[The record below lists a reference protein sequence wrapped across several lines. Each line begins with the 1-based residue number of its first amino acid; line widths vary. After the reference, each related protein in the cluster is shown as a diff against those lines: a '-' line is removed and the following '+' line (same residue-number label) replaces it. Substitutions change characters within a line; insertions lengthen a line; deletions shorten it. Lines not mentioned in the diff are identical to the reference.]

1 VDFEHG
7 RVSDKEEARARALTE
22 TGRGGGIADRMK
34 EEGEDEIKSAVII
47 MGLGERKEDL
57 KTPSRSQDRQS

>member
-22 TGRGGGIADRMK
+22 TGRGGGMADRMK
-34 EEGEDEIKSAVII
+34 EDGEDEIKSAVII
-47 MGLGERKEDL
+47 MGLGERKED
-57 KTPSRSQDRQS
+57 

>member
-22 TGRGGGIADRMK
+22 TGRGGEMADRMK
-34 EEGEDEIKSAVII
+34 EDGEDEIKSAVII